1 MAIGHDLEPK
11 EHSMRKT
18 ILSTLAVTALAVL
31 AAGQAAAQY
40 TGPNSVPVTTVKQ
53 LLDQGKDE
61 QPVVLRG
68 RIVSHDGGDRYT
80 FRDAT
85 GSMKVEIDAHRLP
98 AGRSFDDRAEVEL
111 LGEFDKGLRSAEVE
125 VDEVRFLR

>member
-1 MAIGHDLEPK
+1 
-11 EHSMRKT
+11 MRKT

>member
-1 MAIGHDLEPK
+1 
-11 EHSMRKT
+11 MRT
-18 ILSTLAVTALAVL
+18 SILSALIATAAVF

-40 TGPNSVPVTTVKQ
+40 TGPSSVPLTTVKQ

-61 QPVVLRG
+61 QQVVLRG
-68 RIVSHDGGDRYT
+68 NIVSHDGGDRYT

-85 GSMKVEIDAHRLP
+85 GSVKVEIDAHRLP
-98 AGRSFDDRAEVEL
+98 AGRPFDDKAQVEL
-111 LGEFDKGLRSAEVE
+111 VGEFDKDFRSAEVE

>member
-1 MAIGHDLEPK
+1 
-11 EHSMRKT
+11 MRKT
-18 ILSTLAVTALAVL
+18 ILSTLAVATIAVL

-40 TGPNSVPVTTVKQ
+40 TGPSSVPVTTVKQ

-61 QPVVLRG
+61 QQVVLRG
-68 RIVSHDGGDRYT
+68 RIASHDGGDRYT

-85 GSMKVEIDAHRLP
+85 GSLKVEIDAHALP
-98 AGRSFDDRAEVEL
+98 AGRPFDDKAQVEL
-111 LGEFDKGLRSAEVE
+111 LGEFDKDFRSAEVE

>member
-1 MAIGHDLEPK
+1 
-11 EHSMRKT
+11 MRKT
-18 ILSTLAVTALAVL
+18 LLSTLAIATIAVG

-61 QPVVLRG
+61 QQVVLRG
-68 RIVSHDGGDRYT
+68 NIVSHDGGDRYT

-85 GSMKVEIDAHRLP
+85 GRMKVEIDAHRLP
-98 AGRSFDDRAEVEL
+98 AGRPFDDKAQVEL
-111 LGEFDKGLRSAEVE
+111 LGEFDKDFRSAEVE